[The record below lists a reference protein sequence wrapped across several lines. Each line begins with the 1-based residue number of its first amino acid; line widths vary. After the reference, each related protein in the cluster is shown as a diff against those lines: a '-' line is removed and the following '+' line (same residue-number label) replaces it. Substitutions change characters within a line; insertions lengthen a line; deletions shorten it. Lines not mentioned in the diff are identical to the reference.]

1 MLYLYVIGAIIAV
14 IALYFM
20 FTTSSFADMD
30 CNPQIENACGEAAKC
45 HPDETGV
52 KGICFPK
59 GELDG
64 S

>member
-1 MLYLYVIGAIIAV
+1 MVYLYIIGVALLV
-14 IALYFM
+14 IALYFT

-30 CNPQIENACGEAAKC
+30 CNPQIENACGETAKC

-59 GELDG
+59 AEEE
-64 S
+64 